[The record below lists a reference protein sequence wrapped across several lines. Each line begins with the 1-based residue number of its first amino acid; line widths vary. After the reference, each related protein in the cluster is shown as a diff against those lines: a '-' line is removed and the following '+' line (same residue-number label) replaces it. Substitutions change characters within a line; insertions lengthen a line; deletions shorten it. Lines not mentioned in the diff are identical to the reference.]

1 MAESL
6 RAGFEAIRKQQFE
19 AGLSLG
25 FSNLEI
31 ALCDFAAS
39 FGYFYAKY

>member
-25 FSNLEI
+25 FQNWN
-31 ALCDFAAS
+31 CVM
-39 FGYFYAKY
+39 